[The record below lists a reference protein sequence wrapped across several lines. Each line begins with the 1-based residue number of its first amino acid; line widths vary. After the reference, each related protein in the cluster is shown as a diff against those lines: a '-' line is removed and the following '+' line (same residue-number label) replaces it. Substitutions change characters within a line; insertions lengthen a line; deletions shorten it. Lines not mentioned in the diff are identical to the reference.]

1 MNKDKIL
8 VTSNANPDLDGYAS
22 AIGYTDLLK
31 KQGKNAQ
38 AILLGNFSD
47 EIIFVANYLKEK
59 VLPVFEGNLDQFD
72 QIIMVDTSFLGT
84 LGKEISP
91 QKLKEIIDHRIA
103 NESHLYPWA
112 KVQIELVG
120 SCATLIVEKYKKTK
134 IEPSKEIAVYLY
146 GAIASNTINFKSNL
160 TTKRDIVAAN
170 YLKKLTKIP
179 DNFINQMFV
188 FKSDLTGEKL
198 FKQMTHDVLD
208 HLEFNNKKIF
218 IFQIESANC
227 KDLIENRINE
237 INNFVFKSL
246 KGKNIDFVFTNII
259 DIVEGYNYI
268 ISMDEKTRKFLED
281 VLGLEFNNNV
291 AKTDSIIM
299 RKEIVAKIKD
309 YFC

>member
-1 MNKDKIL
+1 
-8 VTSNANPDLDGYAS
+8 
-22 AIGYTDLLK
+22 
-31 KQGKNAQ
+31 
-38 AILLGNFSD
+38 
-47 EIIFVANYLKEK
+47 
-59 VLPVFEGNLDQFD
+59 
-72 QIIMVDTSFLGT
+72 
-84 LGKEISP
+84 
-91 QKLKEIIDHRIA
+91 
-103 NESHLYPWA
+103 
-112 KVQIELVG
+112 
-120 SCATLIVEKYKKTK
+120 
-134 IEPSKEIAVYLY
+134 
-146 GAIASNTINFKSNL
+146 
-160 TTKRDIVAAN
+160 
-170 YLKKLTKIP
+170 
-179 DNFINQMFV
+179 MFV